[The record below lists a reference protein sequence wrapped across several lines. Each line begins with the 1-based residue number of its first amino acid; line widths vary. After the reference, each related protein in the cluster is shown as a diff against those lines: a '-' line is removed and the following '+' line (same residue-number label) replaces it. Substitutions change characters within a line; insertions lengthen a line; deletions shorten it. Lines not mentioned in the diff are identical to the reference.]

1 MVYTADLDA
10 YFERLVAY
18 GYLDAVTERE
28 KDLFWRIF
36 LRHELEEPEFK
47 YERGG
52 TFKPMMVDL
61 NPMVEN
67 NFDEDRDD
75 D

>member
-1 MVYTADLDA
+1 MSYTAYLDE

-18 GYLDAVTERE
+18 GYLDAETKLE
-28 KDLFWRIF
+28 KDIFWRVF
-36 LRHELEEPEFK
+36 LRHELEEPEFI
-47 YERGG
+47 YERKG
-52 TFKPMMVDL
+52 TFKPMMIDL